1 MPMGC
6 RRCRGGKRISSDH
19 RQSGKLSRLPKH
31 RQCNP
36 NRITHLH
43 RTQLESPNR
52 NRNTLVR
59 HQFATAL
66 STPPGSAVF
75 HFFQSLHSVSP
86 LQASRSRSHS
96 QSPLQGRHFCRPSGR
111 CMASPLQN
119 SLQRKRATSIQSR
132 QSLTFLRIRRPGQ
145 MKLETARTQ
154 AKPCK
159 TCARAN

>member
-1 MPMGC
+1 MPMNC
-6 RRCRGGKRISSDH
+6 RRCRGGKRIFSDH

-96 QSPLQGRHFCRPSGR
+96 QSPLQGRHFCRPLGD
-111 CMASPLQN
+111 AWH
-119 SLQRKRATSIQSR
+119 
-132 QSLTFLRIRRPGQ
+132 RPY
-145 MKLETARTQ
+145 KTH
-154 AKPCK
+154 CK
-159 TCARAN
+159 ENAQQVYNRANRSYSCASEDRDK